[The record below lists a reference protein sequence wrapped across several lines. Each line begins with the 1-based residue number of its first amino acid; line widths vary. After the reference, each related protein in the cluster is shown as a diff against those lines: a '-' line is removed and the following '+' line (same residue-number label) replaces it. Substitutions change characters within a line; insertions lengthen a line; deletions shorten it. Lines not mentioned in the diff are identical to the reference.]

1 MHHKQYDY
9 VCNCVCLL
17 STADPVD
24 VLVEGEEKLWPVD
37 CPHFDGLVVRG
48 CDYILSIARKADAA
62 HSRGV
67 SPERC

>member
-1 MHHKQYDY
+1 MHHKQYDHE
-9 VCNCVCLL
+9 CNCVCLL

-48 CDYILSIARKADAA
+48 CD
-62 HSRGV
+62 
-67 SPERC
+67 